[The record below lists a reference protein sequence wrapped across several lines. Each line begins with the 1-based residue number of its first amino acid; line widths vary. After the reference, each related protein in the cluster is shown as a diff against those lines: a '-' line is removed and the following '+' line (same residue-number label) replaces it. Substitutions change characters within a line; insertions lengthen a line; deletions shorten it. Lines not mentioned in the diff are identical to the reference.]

1 MCSITRPPRA
11 SSSVCPLN
19 KGLSVMHRVFSCMGV
34 ICDVTPAS
42 CSLCPLNKGL
52 VTGLT
57 LGDTRRV
64 CISVVGGIT
73 GGPLR
78 CVQGALKADEPLP
91 HSYCARPEPLPH
103 SYCGLSPS
111 LTLIVRGLLAAA
123 SSRPVR
129 LPALTKNYPRVNKES
144 PPPFAQEARSH
155 WKGEP
160 LIFLVLTHKN
170 FNVSGKRG
178 APRPGNLAAAF

>member
-1 MCSITRPPRA
+1 MCSR
-11 SSSVCPLN
+11 SGQVSQE
-19 KGLSVMHRVFSCMGV
+19 GLLDVFKERSRQ
-34 ICDVTPAS
+34 T
-42 CSLCPLNKGL
+42 
-52 VTGLT
+52 
-57 LGDTRRV
+57 
-64 CISVVGGIT
+64 
-73 GGPLR
+73 
-78 CVQGALKADEPLP
+78 
-91 HSYCARPEPLPH
+91 
-103 SYCGLSPS
+103 SPS